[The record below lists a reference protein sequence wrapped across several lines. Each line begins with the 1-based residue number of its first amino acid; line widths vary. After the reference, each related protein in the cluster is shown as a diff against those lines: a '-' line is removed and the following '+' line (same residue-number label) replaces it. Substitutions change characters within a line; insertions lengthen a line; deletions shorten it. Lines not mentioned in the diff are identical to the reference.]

1 VTIGKAEE
9 RALIT
14 GLHLVADLF
23 CNKCDSYV
31 GWKYIDAYEEKE
43 KYKVGKFILERAKI
57 KKNENWATSSNY
69 SDEEEEGNEMTEEE
83 EEFVELSEL

>member
-1 VTIGKAEE
+1 
-9 RALIT
+9 LIT

-23 CNKCDSYV
+23 CNQCNTYV

-57 KKNENWATSSNY
+57 KKNDSTLHE
-69 SDEEEEGNEMTEEE
+69 SDGEEDGEMTEEE
-83 EEFVELSEL
+83 DFVELTEL